1 MKRKDNYMWILPSI
15 FILLFLFSVKFCTRK
30 INDEYIVGKAERQDI
45 NLFITAR
52 GEIEARD
59 VIPIG
64 LDIELGVDEI
74 YFKEGDYVKQG
85 DLIIRFSEYQEEQY
99 KKEIDE
105 IKETLAAKSSKLRFE
120 EEKHQ
125 LSGDNNI
132 EELQKLRGEIQSL
145 QNSLAAKQNKR
156 KLIVRDI
163 TSPVSG
169 YIIKINTVKGGTND
183 PAKPVLV
190 LAKKTDIKIVTEPV
204 SKEKASLIQA
214 GNTALITSVNDPE
227 KEFEATVYK
236 IDDSKGAGFS
246 SIELLTKNVE
256 NRYLHEI
263 LNVKIFYQKR
273 ENIIAVPTGALIK
286 TEDKDKK
293 EKYYVYTI
301 DKENKV
307 KKRSVEPGLSNGEV
321 TEIKNG
327 LEDGEEIILTP
338 DKKLENNTIVRRKD
352 VEKEKKEREEK
363 LKKIKDKNSEYDE
376 EIEKNNRKILK
387 LEKESGIKKKEDK
400 KTEEEI
406 IQPRSK
412 PMTLEEMEEEDRK
425 NGE

>member
-1 MKRKDNYMWILPSI
+1 MNRKDNYMWILPSI
-15 FILLFLFSVKFCTRK
+15 FILLFLFSVKFCTRR
-30 INDEYIVGKAERQDI
+30 INDEYTVGKAERQDI
-45 NLFITAR
+45 NLFISVR

-145 QNSLAAKQNKR
+145 QNSLIARQNKR

-169 YIIKINTVKGGTND
+169 YIIKINAVKGGTND
-183 PAKPVLV
+183 PSKPVLV

-204 SKEKASLIQA
+204 TKEKAQLIQA
-214 GNTALITSVNDPE
+214 GNSALISSVNDPE

-236 IDDSKGAGFS
+236 IDDSQGAEFS
-246 SIELLTKNVE
+246 AIELLTKNVE

-273 ENIIAVPTGALIK
+273 ENVVTIPSGALIK
-286 TEDKDKK
+286 TEDKEKK
-293 EKYYVYTI
+293 TKYYVYTI
-301 DKENKV
+301 DKENRV
-307 KKRSVEPGLSNGEV
+307 KKRIVEPGLSNGEV

-327 LEDGEEIILTP
+327 LEEGEEIIVTP

-352 VEKEKKEREEK
+352 ISKERKEWEEK
-363 LKKIKDKNSEYDE
+363 LKKIKEKNSEYNE
-376 EIEKNNRKILK
+376 EIEKNNREILK
-387 LEKESGIKKKEDK
+387 IEKESGIRKKDTK
-400 KTEEEI
+400 KSEEEI
-406 IQPRSK
+406 IQTQQK

>member
-1 MKRKDNYMWILPSI
+1 MNRKDNYMWILPSI
-15 FILLFLFSVKFCTRK
+15 FILLFLFSVKFCTRR
-30 INDEYIVGKAERQDI
+30 INDEYIVGKAEKQDI
-45 NLFITAR
+45 NLFISVR

-99 KKEIDE
+99 KKDIDE

-145 QNSLAAKQNKR
+145 QNSLIARQNKR

-169 YIIKINTVKGGTND
+169 YIIKINAVKGGTND
-183 PAKPVLV
+183 PSKPVLV

-204 SKEKASLIQA
+204 TKEKAQLIQA
-214 GNTALITSVNDPE
+214 GNSALISSVNDPE

-236 IDDSKGAGFS
+236 IDDSRGVEFS
-246 SIELLTKNVE
+246 AIELLTKNVE

-273 ENIIAVPTGALIK
+273 ENVVTVPSGALIK
-286 TEDKDKK
+286 TEDKEEKT
-293 EKYYVYTI
+293 KYYVYTI
-301 DKENKV
+301 DKENRV
-307 KKRSVEPGLSNGEV
+307 KKRIVEPGLSNGEV

-327 LEDGEEIILTP
+327 LEEGEEIIVTP

-352 VEKEKKEREEK
+352 IGKERKEGEER
-363 LKKIKDKNSEYDE
+363 LKKIREKNSE
-376 EIEKNNRKILK
+376 
-387 LEKESGIKKKEDK
+387 
-400 KTEEEI
+400 
-406 IQPRSK
+406 
-412 PMTLEEMEEEDRK
+412 
-425 NGE
+425 

>member
-1 MKRKDNYMWILPSI
+1 MKRNDNYMWILPSI

-30 INDEYIVGKAERQDI
+30 INDEYIAGKAERQDI
-45 NLFITAR
+45 SLFVSAR

-59 VIPIG
+59 IVPIG

-105 IKETLAAKSSKLRFE
+105 IKEMLAAKNSKLRFE
-120 EEKHQ
+120 KEKHQ
-125 LSGDNNI
+125 LSGKNNI

-145 QNSLAAKQNKR
+145 QNSLIVRQNKKR
-156 KLIVRDI
+156 LIVRDI

-169 YIIKINTVKGGTND
+169 YIIKINAVKGGTND

-190 LAKKTDIKIVTEPV
+190 LAKKTDIKIVTEPIA
-204 SKEKASLIQA
+204 KEKAQLIQA
-214 GNTALITSVNDPE
+214 GNTALIISVNNPE

-236 IDDSKGAGFS
+236 IDDSQGAGFAV
-246 SIELLTKNVE
+246 IELLTKNVE

-273 ENIIAVPTGALIK
+273 ENVIAVPSGALIK
-286 TEDKDKK
+286 TEGKDKK
-293 EKYYVYTI
+293 AKYYVYTI

-307 KKRSVEPGLSNGEV
+307 KKRTVDPGLSNGEV
-321 TEIKNG
+321 TEIKKG
-327 LEDGEEIILTP
+327 LEEGEEIILTP

-352 VEKEKKEREEK
+352 IGKEKREREER
-363 LKKIKDKNSEYDE
+363 LKKIKEKNNEYNE
-376 EIEKNNRKILK
+376 EIEKNNREILK
-387 LEKESGIKKKEDK
+387 LEKESGIKRKDTKKAK
-400 KTEEEI
+400 EEI
-406 IQPRSK
+406 IQPQQK
-412 PMTLEEMEEEDRK
+412 AMTLEEMEEEDRK

>member
-1 MKRKDNYMWILPSI
+1 MKRNDNYMWILPSI
-15 FILLFLFSVKFCTRK
+15 LILLFLFSVKFCTRR
-30 INDEYIVGKAERQDI
+30 INEEYTVVKAERQDI
-45 NLFITAR
+45 SLFVSAR

-120 EEKHQ
+120 EEKYQ

-145 QNSLAAKQNKR
+145 QNSLAARQSKR

-169 YIIKINTVKGGTND
+169 YIIKINAVKGGTND
-183 PAKPVLV
+183 PAKPVLII
-190 LAKKTDIKIVTEPV
+190 AKKTDIKIVTEPV
-204 SKEKASLIQA
+204 TKEKARLIQT
-214 GNTALITSVNDPE
+214 GNSALISSVNDPE

-236 IDDSKGAGFS
+236 IDDSQGAGFAAV
-246 SIELLTKNVE
+246 ELLTKNVE

-273 ENIIAVPTGALIK
+273 ENVVAVPSSALIK
-286 TEDKDKK
+286 TEDKDKNV
-293 EKYYVYTI
+293 KYYVYTI
-301 DKENKV
+301 DKENRI
-307 KKRSVEPGLSNGEV
+307 KKRAVDSGLSNGEV

-327 LEDGEEIILTP
+327 LEENEEIILTP

-352 VEKEKKEREEK
+352 IEREKREREER
-363 LKKIKDKNSEYDE
+363 LKKIKEKNSEYNE
-376 EIEKNNRKILK
+376 EIEKNNREILK
-387 LEKESGIKKKEDK
+387 LEKESGAKKKDTK
-400 KTEEEI
+400 KAEEEI
-406 IQPRSK
+406 IQPQQK
-412 PMTLEEMEEEDRK
+412 AMTLEEMEEEDGQ

>member
-1 MKRKDNYMWILPSI
+1 MKKKDNYIWILPSV
-15 FILLFLFSVKFCTRK
+15 FILFFLFSVKFCTRR
-30 INDEYIVGKAERQDI
+30 INEEYITGRAERQDI
-45 NLFITAR
+45 NLFITVR
-52 GEIEARD
+52 GEVEARD

-85 DLIIRFSEYQEEQY
+85 DLIIRFSEYQEVQY

-105 IKETLAAKSSKLRFE
+105 IKETLASKSSKLRFE
-120 EEKHQ
+120 EEKYQ
-125 LSGDNNI
+125 LSGNNNT

-169 YIIKINTVKGGTND
+169 YIIKINAVKGGTND
-183 PAKPVLV
+183 PTKPVLI

-204 SKEKASLIQA
+204 SREKSRLIQT

-227 KEFEATVYK
+227 KNFEAVVYK
-236 IDDSKGAGFS
+236 IDDSKGAELS
-246 SIELLTKNVE
+246 TIELLTKNVE

-263 LNVKIFYQKR
+263 LNLKIFYQKR
-273 ENIIAVPTGALIK
+273 ENIIAVPTGAIIK
-286 TEDKDKK
+286 TEDKNKN

-307 KKRSVEPGLSNGEV
+307 KKRNVEPGLSNGEV

-327 LEDGEEIILTP
+327 LEEGEEIIITP
-338 DKKLENNTIVRRKD
+338 DKKLENNTIVKRKD
-352 VEKEKKEREEK
+352 IQKEKEKREAE
-363 LKKIKDKNSEYDE
+363 LKKIKEKNEEYNE
-376 EIEKNNRKILK
+376 EIEKNNREILK
-387 LEKESGIKKKEDK
+387 LERESGIKRKESD
-400 KTEEEI
+400 KTEVPDM
-406 IQPRSK
+406 QPAQK
-412 PMTLEEMEEEDRK
+412 PMTLEEMNEEDEK
-425 NGE
+425 DEK